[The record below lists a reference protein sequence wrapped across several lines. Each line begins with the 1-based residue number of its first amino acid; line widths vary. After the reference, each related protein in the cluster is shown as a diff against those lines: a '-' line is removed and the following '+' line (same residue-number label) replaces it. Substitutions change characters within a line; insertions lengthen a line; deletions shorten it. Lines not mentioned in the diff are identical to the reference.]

1 LEDQVSRILKGV
13 LVGLLA
19 LAAMS
24 AAANSAAAATITTSG
39 GTYIARTTQLQTLR
53 TNYGIIP
60 TTITCNQTLTLT
72 VASGTYTVGTLY
84 SGRLAVT
91 NATFLCNLIEFI
103 GTPVVRPLN
112 LNWDQARLVSASAS
126 RVLIQLLDVEIQET
140 AVTGCTFGG
149 AAPRGIV
156 NFDTTNNTTVGQL
169 LGATLTDSAGTCSGT
184 TVGAAPYSI
193 DRRFIYTYT
202 P

>member
-1 LEDQVSRILKGV
+1 MTCRQSILIWRIKVSRILKGV

-24 AAANSAAAATITTSG
+24 AVANSAAAATIATTG

-53 TNYGIIP
+53 TNFGIIP

-72 VASGTYTVGTLY
+72 VANGTYTVGTLY

-103 GTPVVRPLN
+103 GTPVVR
-112 LNWDQARLVSASAS
+112 
-126 RVLIQLLDVEIQET
+126 
-140 AVTGCTFGG
+140 
-149 AAPRGIV
+149 
-156 NFDTTNNTTVGQL
+156 
-169 LGATLTDSAGTCSGT
+169 
-184 TVGAAPYSI
+184 
-193 DRRFIYTYT
+193 
-202 P
+202 